1 MPKFNLDD
9 YVMVEDRIHAFRKKY
24 PNGAITCELVAHS
37 EDLTSVIIK
46 SEVFDEEGKLLG
58 SDLAQEQ
65 QGKNGF
71 ANEYSWVENAAT
83 SSIGRSL
90 FNAGFAKKN
99 EKKPSRQEMQKV
111 ATNEAA
117 AKEPTRVSDASPVE
131 ETNEILDASP
141 KKKQVKQETG
151 KSPSKKENPSIED
164 MMKAATKGLTNEQI
178 EGGTEHAEGYA
189 KFSSYPQDKTTYTEE
204 QKNKYILEFRKI
216 ATAIPEGPVDGLEG
230 AENIL
235 GGVVSN
241 IEDKNTV
248 REDLSCP
255 HCKGRVFDNRQDKFS
270 DTSPDFKCAAKGPDE
285 CSGHNG
291 KFAKGWWIN
300 NPESIPK
307 EWGVV

>member
-1 MPKFNLDD
+1 MAKFNLDE
-9 YVMVEDRIHAFRKKY
+9 YVMVEDRIVEFYKKY
-24 PNGAITCELVAHS
+24 PKGSIRTELVKATD
-37 EDLTSVIIK
+37 DLQSVIVKASVYITYED
-46 SEVFDEEGKLLG
+46 SSPLATG
-58 SDLAQEQ
+58 LAQEQ
-65 QGKNGF
+65 QGVGGF
-71 ANEYSWVENAAT
+71 ANAVSWVENAAT
-83 SSIGRSL
+83 SSICRSL

-117 AKEPTRVSDASPVE
+117 AKEPTRVADASPVE

-241 IEDKNTV
+241 IEDKNPV

-285 CSGHNG
+285 SALPSSMV
-291 KFAKGWWIN
+291 AK
-300 NPESIPK
+300 
-307 EWGVV
+307 